1 MTLLKSISGIRGTIG
16 GEPGR
21 NLTPQDIV
29 RFISAYGLWLKG
41 KMNKDNVNV
50 VVGRDGRISGG
61 MVNDLVMATF
71 LSQGIDVIQLGLAAT
86 PTVEMA
92 VTENKADGGIII
104 SASHNPED
112 WNGLKMLNNLGE
124 FITAGESSD
133 VIRIADD
140 EQFLFNDVHSLGR
153 ICYDNEAGRKHINR
167 ILDLELVDTGFIQ
180 KSDLSV
186 VIDGINSVGGIVVPE
201 LLRKLGV
208 RKVFELNCEPD
219 GHFRH
224 NPEPLPEHLNDL
236 AEIIVKEKADIGFA
250 VDPDA
255 DRLVIVNEDGTMFGE
270 EYTLVAIADYILK
283 HKPGNTVSNL
293 SSTSALKDLTLKY
306 GMNYYTAA
314 VGEINVVQKMKE
326 VGAVIGGEG
335 NGGVICPELHYG
347 RDALV
352 GIALFLSYL
361 ARDGRKCSEIRKDYP
376 GYFNSKHKVLLK
388 NDAVFGKILTRIK
401 EQNAEFA
408 INEEDGLRIDYPDG
422 WIHVRKSNTEP
433 AIRIISESVSKEK
446 AVQMAEKMI
455 GIVKQG

>member
-41 KMNKDNVNV
+41 KMNKDTVNV
-50 VVGRDGRISGG
+50 VVGRDARISGA
-61 MVNDLVMATF
+61 MVNDLVTATL
-71 LSQGIDVIQLGLAAT
+71 LSQGIDVVQLGLAAT

-124 FITAGESSD
+124 FLTTGESGE
-133 VIRIADD
+133 VIRIADN
-140 EQFLFNDVHSLGR
+140 EQFLFNDVHSLGK
-153 ICYDNEAGRKHINR
+153 ICYDKEAGQKHINK
-167 ILDLELVDTGFIQ
+167 ILTLDLVDTDFIQ
-180 KSDLSV
+180 RSDLSV

-208 RKVFELNCEPD
+208 GKIIELNCEPD

-224 NPEPLPEHLNDL
+224 NPEPLPEYLNDL
-236 AEIIVKEKADIGFA
+236 AEIIVKEKADVGFA

-270 EYTLVAIADYILK
+270 EYTLVAIADYVLSY
-283 HKPGNTVSNL
+283 KPGNTVSNL

-306 GMNYYTAA
+306 GMNYFAAA
-314 VGEINVVQKMKE
+314 VGEINVVEKMKE

-335 NGGVICPELHYG
+335 NGGVICPDLHYG

-361 ARDGRKCSEIRKDYP
+361 ARDERKCSEIRKDYP
-376 GYFNSKHKVLLK
+376 DYFNSKHKVLLE
-388 NDAVFGKILTRIK
+388 NDAVFGDILARIK

-408 INEEDGLRIDYPDG
+408 MNEEDGLRIDYPDG

-433 AIRIISESVSKEK
+433 AVRIISESVSKEK
-446 AVQMAEKMI
+446 AVKMAEIMI
-455 GIVKQG
+455 GLVKQG

>member
-29 RFISAYGLWLKG
+29 RFISAYGLWLKR
-41 KMNKDNVNV
+41 KMNKDNANV
-50 VVGRDGRISGG
+50 VVGRDARISGG
-61 MVNDLVMATF
+61 MVNDLVTAVF

-92 VTENKADGGIII
+92 VAENKADGGIII

-112 WNGLKMLNNLGE
+112 WNGLKMLNHLGE
-124 FITAGESSD
+124 FLTAGESGE
-133 VIRIADD
+133 VFRIADKG
-140 EQFLFNDVHSLGR
+140 QFLFNNVHSLGR
-153 ICYDNEAGRKHINR
+153 IYYDNEAGRKHINR
-167 ILDLELVDTGFIQ
+167 ILNLELVDTGSIQ
-180 KSDLSV
+180 RSDLSV
-186 VIDGINSVGGIVVPE
+186 AIDGINSAGGVVVPE
-201 LLRKLGV
+201 LLRKLGI
-208 RKVFELNCEPD
+208 RKIFELNCEPD
-219 GHFRH
+219 GHFKH
-224 NPEPLPEHLNDL
+224 NPEPLPEHLGDL
-236 AEIIVKEKADIGFA
+236 AEIVAEEKADVGFA

-270 EYTLVAIADYILK
+270 EYTLVAVADYVLK

-293 SSTSALKDLTLKY
+293 SSTSALKDVTLKY
-306 GMNYYTAA
+306 GMKYFPAA
-314 VGEINVVQKMKE
+314 VGEINVVEKMKE

-335 NGGVICPELHYG
+335 NGGVICPELHHG

-376 GYFNSKHKVLLK
+376 DYFNSKHKVLLE
-388 NDAVFGKILTRIK
+388 NDAVFGEILTRIK

-408 INEEDGLRIDYPDG
+408 INQEDGLRIDYPDG
-422 WIHVRKSNTEP
+422 WIHIRKSNTEP

-455 GIVKQG
+455 RIVKQG